1 MNWPASILTARERA
15 AQIVRSQMRAP
26 RRLGPARAEEATKA
40 LVSGAI
46 EGAIQVIGPRK
57 TYEILQPLIDAIT
70 ESAIAEEIAR
80 GRPK

>member
-1 MNWPASILTARERA
+1 MNWPASILTARARA
-15 AQIVRSQMRAP
+15 AQIVRSQLRAGKS
-26 RRLGPARAEEATKA
+26 GPSRAEDAAKA

-46 EGAIQVIGPRK
+46 EGAIQVLGPRK

-70 ESAIAEEIAR
+70 EPAIAEEIAR